1 MTKKS
6 IDEILSDLDEPEK
19 DEGKT
24 SKKEAKANKKKKRNW
39 KKRILLFVTLVVL
52 ISGCF
57 FGFKAYNTVR
67 DIFQSGGSLPEL
79 LGITSTDLKGVNED
93 RINILLLGM
102 GGGAHEGPN
111 LTDTIML
118 ISVKPSTKQVA
129 MISIPRDL
137 YVKIDGY
144 GYNKINAANAYG
156 EQYNYSGGGMTLA
169 KETVSNVVN
178 LPIHYSVRID
188 FEGFEQLIDAVG
200 GVDILVEKD
209 LYDPLYPGETFYVK
223 AGQQHLDGASALK
236 YSRSR
241 ETTSDFDRARRQQQV
256 LLDLKNK
263 LFSLNTLANPKK
275 INDILGILG
284 DHINTDM
291 KMNEA
296 QALGRM
302 LSDLDSGNI
311 INRVLDNGS
320 DGLLVASNLSGYTLS
335 PRTGNF
341 KEIQNFAKNIF
352 SASKIQDEKASIEV
366 LNGSG
371 VAGKAKALAE
381 ELEELGFVISNVDNA
396 IETVLT
402 TRIIDHSGAVPAT
415 ITALEKELGVTVSV
429 DNQSTSNYD
438 VTIVVGRD
446 K

>member
-1 MTKKS
+1 
-6 IDEILSDLDEPEK
+6 
-19 DEGKT
+19 
-24 SKKEAKANKKKKRNW
+24 
-39 KKRILLFVTLVVL
+39 
-52 ISGCF
+52 
-57 FGFKAYNTVR
+57 
-67 DIFQSGGSLPEL
+67 
-79 LGITSTDLKGVNED
+79 
-93 RINILLLGM
+93 
-102 GGGAHEGPN
+102 
-111 LTDTIML
+111 
-118 ISVKPSTKQVA
+118 
-129 MISIPRDL
+129 
-137 YVKIDGY
+137 
-144 GYNKINAANAYG
+144 
-156 EQYNYSGGGMTLA
+156 MTLA